1 MQISINRKQA
11 NIIIKCL
18 NEQLENPELLSEEE
32 IEQIKNLKEEI
43 TYQDW

>member
-11 NIIIKCL
+11 SIIIESL
-18 NEQLENPELLSEEE
+18 NEKLNNPELLTEEE

-43 TYQDW
+43 IYQDW